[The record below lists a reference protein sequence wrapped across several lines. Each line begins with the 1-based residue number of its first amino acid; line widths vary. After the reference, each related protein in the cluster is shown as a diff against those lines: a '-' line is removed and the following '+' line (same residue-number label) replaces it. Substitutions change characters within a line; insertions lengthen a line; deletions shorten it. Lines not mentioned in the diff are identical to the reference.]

1 MARIN
6 HQRRSEQ
13 GSVFLLVALCAMI
26 ILTVMAVL
34 LGIYST
40 IVMQKRGTDRA
51 ECFSLTAA
59 QKLDDNDRIGQMNN
73 MESRCRE
80 LVYLSRQDE
89 LEAGASGCP
98 IYQQMSEELLQE
110 SRNSAST
117 LDSEYTTVLT
127 DITED
132 CRQLLKDPAAAEG
145 SSLTLNLPWLNESD
159 KRPESMA
166 LGYARGVD
174 SNVYANTSV
183 AELLQFDR
191 QNNLFA
197 DASVIFRGNVDAK
210 LPGADSDLH
219 FRISSLPAPVDQ
231 SVTQTH
237 VIDAAKFVKTMSV
250 DQGKQTAMTGYLPS
264 AVEYVRSAQLTTKHY
279 AGRMQ
284 TESVALSHGA
294 SQPPPS

>member
-1 MARIN
+1 MARKN

-13 GSVFLLVALCAMI
+13 GSVFLLVALCAVI
-26 ILTVMAVL
+26 ILAIMAVL
-34 LGIYST
+34 LGFYSMV
-40 IVMQKRGTDRA
+40 VMQKHGADKA

-110 SRNSAST
+110 SRDGATT
-117 LDSEYTTVLT
+117 LDSEYSTVLT

-132 CRQLLKDPAAAEG
+132 CRQLLKNPSAAEG
-145 SSLTLNLPWLNESD
+145 STLTLTLPWLKESD
-159 KRPESMA
+159 KRVESIA

-174 SNVYANTSV
+174 SNVYANTNV
-183 AELLQFDR
+183 ADLLQFDR
-191 QNNLFA
+191 QNNFFA
-197 DASVIFRGNVDAK
+197 DNSVLFRGNVDAK

-231 SVTQTH
+231 SVTQSH

-250 DQGKQTAMTGYLPS
+250 DQGKETAMTSYLPS
-264 AVEYVRSAQLTTKHY
+264 AVEYVRSSQMTTKHY
-279 AGRMQ
+279 EGRMQ
-284 TESVALSHGA
+284 TASVALSHGA
-294 SQPPPS
+294 SQPPQS